1 MVPGKGRKGLEKG
14 LAGLCWGLE
23 GRLRRFLDVYVLDK
37 RKDSPKGESPL
48 TGAFLVYGMPSP

>member
-1 MVPGKGRKGLEKG
+1 MTDSGRKGLERG

-37 RKDSPKGESPL
+37 RKPL
-48 TGAFLVYGMPSP
+48 LRGLISLDDVTA